1 MEEALTTATTYVVLV
16 TDALALIVI
25 AYGTAEAFIRAIV
38 ALLRSHTFRAER
50 AVWLRYAHWLVAGL
64 TFQLAGDIVE
74 TSIAPTWGD
83 IGRIAAIAVIRTFLD
98 ITLDRKLTAR
108 EEAPPAA

>member
-1 MEEALTTATTYVVLV
+1 MAEALTAATTYVVLV

-25 AYGTAEAFIRAIV
+25 AYGTVEAFIRAIV
-38 ALLRSHTFRAER
+38 ALRRSHTFQSER

-98 ITLDRKLTAR
+98 VMLDREITTR

>member
-1 MEEALTTATTYVVLV
+1 MEDALNAATNYVVLA

-25 AYGTAEAFIRAIV
+25 GYGTVEAFIRAII
-38 ALLRSHTFRAER
+38 ALRRSHSFRAER

-74 TSIAPTWGD
+74 TSIAPTWDD

-98 ITLDRKLTAR
+98 VMLDREITAR
-108 EEAPPAA
+108 EEAPPGA